1 MIYLK
6 SFSLPSIQDEYEW
19 KLSYRTKAQRRT
31 CYGNNVY
38 PFDLFPF
45 REIKNFD
52 MSDITPLYG
61 GNGSGKSTILN
72 VISEKLDARKNK
84 LFNKTPYF
92 DDYVELCKYTLT
104 GKAPESS
111 VLLRSDDVF
120 ECMIDV
126 RSINEG
132 IDRRRDQLFDEY
144 DSLKN
149 VYGNNYFQLSSIEEY
164 DELKRRNEAKRVT
177 KSQYVRN
184 RGLEGCVRT
193 SSNGETAFSYFTEQ
207 IKENAIYLLDEP
219 ENSLSVK
226 LQIELAKFI
235 EESVRFYGC
244 QFIISTHSPFLL
256 AMKGAKIYDLD
267 SIGAKSPNSWANLP
281 NVRAYYDFFE
291 AHKSDFEK
299 T

>member
-6 SFSLPSIQDEYEW
+6 SFSLPSIQDEYGW

-45 REIKNFD
+45 REIQKFD
-52 MSDITPLYG
+52 MSDITILYG

-72 VISEKLDARKNK
+72 VISEKLDVRKNR

-92 DDYVELCKYTLT
+92 DDYVELCGYSFAKN
-104 GKAPESS
+104 APESG

-144 DSLKN
+144 DVLKN
-149 VYGNNYFQLSSIEEY
+149 VYGNSSFKLSSIEEY
-164 DELKRRNEAKRVT
+164 EELKRRNEAKRVT

-193 SSNGETAFSYFTEQ
+193 SSNGETAFQYFTEQ
-207 IKENAIYLLDEP
+207 IKENALYLLDEP

-256 AMKGAKIYDLD
+256 AMNGAKIYDLD
-267 SIGAKSPNSWANLP
+267 SLGAKSPDSWASLP
-281 NVRAYYDFFE
+281 NVRAYYDFFD

>member
-6 SFSLPSIQDEYEW
+6 SFSLPSLQDEYEW

-38 PFDLFPF
+38 PFDLFTF
-45 REIKNFD
+45 RDIKNFD
-52 MSDITPLYG
+52 MSDITLLYG
-61 GNGSGKSTILN
+61 GNGSGKSTVLN
-72 VISEKLDARKNK
+72 VISDKLGVRKNK

-92 DDYVELCKYTLT
+92 DDYVDLCRY
-104 GKAPESS
+104 KADRMIPAESL
-111 VLLRSDDVF
+111 LLRSDDVF
-120 ECMIDV
+120 EQMLDV

-144 DSLKN
+144 DYLKN
-149 VYGNNYFQLSSIEEY
+149 VYGDSHFQLSSLDDY

-177 KSQYVRN
+177 KSEFVRR

-193 SSNGETAFSYFTEQ
+193 ASNGETAFEYFTEQ
-207 IKENAIYLLDEP
+207 IKDNALYILDEP

-226 LQIELAKFI
+226 LQIELARFI
-235 EESVRFYGC
+235 EESVRFYNC

-256 AMKGAKIYDLD
+256 AINGARIYDLD
-267 SIGAKSPNSWANLP
+267 SNSKEPKLWNELE
-281 NVRAYYDFFE
+281 NMKLYYEFFNSHQNE
-291 AHKSDFEK
+291 FEK
-299 T
+299 N

>member
-6 SFSLPSIQDEYEW
+6 SFSLPSLQDEYEW

-45 REIKNFD
+45 REIKKFD
-52 MSDITPLYG
+52 MSDITLLYG
-61 GNGSGKSTILN
+61 GNGSGKSTVLN
-72 VISEKLDARKNK
+72 VISEKINAQKNK

-92 DDYVELCKYTLT
+92 DDYVELCKYAVTRNT
-104 GKAPESS
+104 PFPSF
-111 VLLRSDDVF
+111 LLRSDDVF

-126 RSINEG
+126 RSVNEG
-132 IDRRRDQLFDEY
+132 IDRRRDELFDEY
-144 DSLKN
+144 DGLKN
-149 VYGNNYFQLSSIEEY
+149 VYGNSHFQLSSLDEY
-164 DELKRRNEAKRVT
+164 EELKRHNEAKRVT
-177 KSQYVRN
+177 KSEYVRA

-193 SSNGETAFSYFTEQ
+193 SSNGETAFGYFTER
-207 IKENAIYLLDEP
+207 IKENALYLLDEP

-256 AMKGAKIYDLD
+256 AMKDAKIYDLD
-267 SIGAKSPNSWANLP
+267 SLGAQSPSCWAELE
-281 NVRAYYDFFE
+281 NVRLYYDFFKT
-291 AHKSDFEK
+291 HKDDFEK
-299 T
+299 S

>member
-6 SFSLPSIQDEYEW
+6 SFCLPSIQDEYAW

-45 REIKNFD
+45 REIQKFE
-52 MSDITPLYG
+52 MSDITILYG

-72 VISEKLDARKNK
+72 VISERIDARKNK

-92 DDYVELCKYTLT
+92 DDYVELCRYSLATKPL
-104 GKAPESS
+104 ESS

-144 DSLKN
+144 DILKN
-149 VYGNNYFQLSSIEEY
+149 VYGDSSFQLSSIDEY
-164 DELKRRNEAKRVT
+164 EELKRRNEAKRVT

-193 SSNGETAFSYFTEQ
+193 SSNGETAFQYFTEQ

-256 AMKGAKIYDLD
+256 AMKDAKIYDLD
-267 SIGAKSPNSWANLP
+267 SIGAKSPGSWVDLP
-281 NVRAYYDFFE
+281 NVRAYYDFF
-291 AHKSDFEK
+291 KSHRADFEK

>member
-6 SFSLPSIQDEYEW
+6 SFSLPSIQDEYGW
-19 KLSYRTKAQRRT
+19 KISYRTKAQRRT

-45 REIKNFD
+45 REIQKFD
-52 MSDITPLYG
+52 MSDITILYG

-72 VISEKLDARKNK
+72 VISERLDVRKNR

-92 DDYVELCKYTLT
+92 DDYVELCGYSFAKN
-104 GKAPESS
+104 APESG

-144 DSLKN
+144 DVLKN
-149 VYGNNYFQLSSIEEY
+149 VYGNSSFKLSSIEEY
-164 DELKRRNEAKRVT
+164 EELKRRNEAKRVT

-193 SSNGETAFSYFTEQ
+193 SSNGETAFQYFTEQ
-207 IKENAIYLLDEP
+207 IKENALYLLDEP

-235 EESVRFYGC
+235 EESARFYGC
-244 QFIISTHSPFLL
+244 QFVISTHSPFLL
-256 AMKGAKIYDLD
+256 SMGGAKIYDLD
-267 SIGAKSPNSWANLP
+267 CVPARARKWTELE
-281 NVRAYYDFFE
+281 NVRIYHEFFE
-291 AHKSDFEK
+291 RHKNEF
-299 T
+299 

>member
-6 SFSLPSIQDEYEW
+6 SFSLPSIQDETEW
-19 KLSYRTKAQRRT
+19 KLSYRTKAQRRS

-45 REIKNFD
+45 REIKKLD
-52 MSDITPLYG
+52 MSDITLLYG

-72 VISEKLDARKNK
+72 VISEKLGVRKNK

-92 DDYVELCKYTLT
+92 DDYVGLCSFL
-104 GKAPESS
+104 ASS
-111 VLLRSDDVF
+111 KNPSDSLLLRSDDVF
-120 ECMIDV
+120 EQMIDV

-132 IDRRRDQLFDEY
+132 IDRRREQLFDEY
-144 DSLKN
+144 DYLKN
-149 VYGNNYFQLSSIEEY
+149 VYGDSHFQLSSLEDYE
-164 DELKRRNEAKRVT
+164 ELKRRNEAKRIT
-177 KSQYVRN
+177 KSEYVRN
-184 RGLEGCVRT
+184 RGLEGCLRT
-193 SSNGETAFSYFTEQ
+193 ASNGETAFEYFTEQ
-207 IKENAIYLLDEP
+207 IKSDSLYLLDEP

-235 EESVRFYGC
+235 EESVRFYNC

-267 SIGAKSPNSWANLP
+267 SQGAESPDSWADLP

-291 AHKSDFEK
+291 SHKADFDK